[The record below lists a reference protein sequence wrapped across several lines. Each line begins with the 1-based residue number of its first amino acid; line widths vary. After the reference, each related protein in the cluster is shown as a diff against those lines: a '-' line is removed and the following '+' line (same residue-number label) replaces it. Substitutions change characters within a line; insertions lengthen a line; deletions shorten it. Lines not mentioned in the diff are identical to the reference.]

1 MTFLVNFSDHPT
13 NIINDHK
20 NLIIL
25 GHINVHYEEK
35 ALDKLAFDD
44 LLSTFRL
51 KQWVNC
57 ITHEAGHIL
66 GSTIMQINRDL
77 DLSEPE

>member
-1 MTFLVNFSDHPT
+1 ML
-13 NIINDHK
+13 INDHK

-25 GHINVHYEEK
+25 GYINIHLE
-35 ALDKLAFDD
+35 DKDD
-44 LLSTFRL
+44 LEKQAFNDLLNTLRL

-57 ITHEAGHIL
+57 ITHETQHAL
-66 GSTIMQINRDL
+66 GSIITQINGDL